1 MNRAPRN
8 SHDLAHYLGLNAAL
22 FALIFI
28 GLMVAGVF

>member
-8 SHDLAHYLGLNAAL
+8 TNDLAYYLGLNAAL

-28 GLMVAGVF
+28 SLVVAGVI